1 MFVETPSAPAVEGA
15 LSPGAPE
22 PRAGVASRL
31 GGALGLSG
39 PLALAFAA
47 LSAGLLAGFPRTA
60 VRDAAFGWPE
70 RVALV
75 GGEVVLACGA
85 GFAAAGLLG
94 LSERLRRRAGRRER
108 FVVAAGVGVAW
119 FLTFAYASSWALFWA
134 FGSFLDASSLLFF
147 VTTGKLLVKH
157 VLDTNPVLLVLLPVV
172 ALGVVLAARRGLG
185 VLTGRLSTAGRRRLL
200 LVSLGVSAVS
210 ALATAWGAT
219 VPAESF
225 ELVRD
230 QALGTRLELGRAY
243 RTARAHR
250 GGPFSHLLFGA
261 IAPPGSGPELS
272 ADDVTRRHLH
282 VIRKPQVPLAPWVA
296 ALDRGKLH
304 SYNVVL
310 LLFDSAQP
318 TVLRTLGGTTDVMP
332 RVDELAQASLRF
344 SMYAQASHSNYADPA
359 VLSSHYPLRDPRH
372 HEYPKSPPYPR
383 VLVFDVLKQLGYRTG
398 LVSSQNEHWGN
409 MHAYFDTGGLD
420 HFFHSE
426 SLAGAAIP
434 DADPGFAAWAKQ
446 WGRSGKIDDRDT
458 IDEAIRFIGQAPPD
472 KPFFLYVNLQNSHF
486 PYHVPDGFPR
496 RFQPETIDFPYAF
509 GNYPKDKVDVVKN
522 RWRNSLAYV
531 DQQIGRL
538 LDHVKATG
546 AFERTLFVIGAD
558 NGEAFYEHETVC
570 HAGPIFDE
578 SVRVPVILH
587 GPGVPS
593 GTFSGLSQAIDLTP
607 TVLGRL
613 GLPPHP
619 SFQGLDLLQTPAVVS
634 RSVHVVAQTPKANQ
648 LALVR
653 DGWKLIYDYWYD
665 AYLLYDL
672 TRDPG
677 EKQDRS
683 RDETGRL
690 RVMATE
696 LRAWERAQLDYYA
709 SPELMRTTYPPVL
722 SFSSEEAAR

>member
-1 MFVETPSAPAVEGA
+1 VETPTAPTVEGV
-15 LSPGAPE
+15 LSPEGREPGAHAASNE
-22 PRAGVASRL
+22 RAAP
-31 GGALGLSG
+31 GLAG
-39 PLALAFAA
+39 PLALAFSA
-47 LSAGLLAGFPRTA
+47 LSAGLLLGFPRTA
-60 VRDAAFGWPE
+60 VRDAAFGWAE
-70 RVALV
+70 RAALT
-75 GGEVVLACGA
+75 GGEVALAC
-85 GFAAAGLLG
+85 AAALVSALL
-94 LSERLRRRAGRRER
+94 LRLAERLRQHRPSHGRLVAG
-108 FVVAAGVGVAW
+108 AGIGVAW
-119 FLTFAYASSWALFWA
+119 FFTFAYASSWALFWA
-134 FGSFLDASSLLFF
+134 FGSFLDSSSLFFF

-157 VLDTNPVLLVLLPVV
+157 VLDTNPVLLVLLPLV
-172 ALGVVLAARRGLG
+172 ALGVVLAARRGLSAVVRHVG
-185 VLTGRLSTAGRRRLL
+185 AARRRRLAFASVGL
-200 LVSLGVSAVS
+200 CIVS
-210 ALATAWGAT
+210 ALAAAWGAA

-230 QALGTRLELGRAY
+230 ETLGTRLELGRAY

-250 GGPFSHLLFGA
+250 GGPLSHLLFGA
-261 IAPPGSGPELS
+261 LSPHGSGPELS
-272 ADDVTRRHLH
+272 TDDVTRRHLH
-282 VIRKPQVPLAPWVA
+282 VVRKKQVPLSTWVA
-296 ALDRGKLH
+296 ALDRTKVRP
-304 SYNVVL
+304 YNVILV
-310 LLFDSAQP
+310 LFDSAQP
-318 TVLRTLGGTTDVMP
+318 TVLRSLGGTTDVMP
-332 RVDELAQASLRF
+332 RVDELARSSLRF

-383 VLVFDVLKQLGYRTG
+383 VLIYDVLKQLGYRTG

-434 DADPGFAAWAKQ
+434 DADPGFAEWAKE

-458 IDEAIRFIGQAPPD
+458 IDEAIRFVGRAPAD

-486 PYHVPDGFPR
+486 PYHVPEGFPR

-509 GNYPKDKVDVVKN
+509 GNYPKEKVAVVKN
-522 RWRNSLAYV
+522 RWMNSLAYV

-587 GPGVPS
+587 GPGVEP
-593 GTFSGLSQAIDLTP
+593 GTHAGLSQALDITP

-613 GLPPHP
+613 GLPAHP
-619 SFQGLDLLQTPAVVS
+619 SFQGLDLLDGLTVGS

-653 DGWKLIYDYWYD
+653 DGWKIIYDYWYD
-665 AYLLYDL
+665 AYLLFDL

-677 EKQDRS
+677 EKQDRA
-683 RDETGRL
+683 RDEAGRL

-696 LRAWERAQLDYYA
+696 LRAWERTQLEYY
-709 SPELMRTTYPPVL
+709 SNRELMRTTYPPVL
-722 SFSSEEAAR
+722 RFAAEEATE

>member
-1 MFVETPSAPAVEGA
+1 VEGA
-15 LSPGAPE
+15 LSPGARE
-22 PRAGVASRL
+22 PGARAASNERA
-31 GGALGLSG
+31 ALGLAG
-39 PLALAFAA
+39 PLALAFGA
-47 LSAGLLAGFPRTA
+47 LSAGLLFGFPRTA
-60 VRDAAFGWPE
+60 VRDASFGWAE
-70 RVALV
+70 RAALT
-75 GGEVVLACGA
+75 GGEVALACAAAFLSALLLVLTERGRQSHPTRARVVSGA
-85 GFAAAGLLG
+85 GIA
-94 LSERLRRRAGRRER
+94 
-108 FVVAAGVGVAW
+108 VAW

-134 FGSFLDASSLLFF
+134 FGSFLDSSSLFFF

-157 VLDTNPVLLVLLPVV
+157 VLDTNPVLLVLLPLV
-172 ALGVVLAARRGLG
+172 ALGVVLAARRGLSVITRSVG
-185 VLTGRLSTAGRRRLL
+185 ARARRRLAL
-200 LVSLGVSAVS
+200 GAVGLGVVS
-210 ALATAWGAT
+210 ALAAAWGGA

-230 QALGTRLELGRAY
+230 ETLGTRLELGRAY

-250 GGPFSHLLFGA
+250 GGPLSHLLFGA
-261 IAPPGSGPELS
+261 LSPQGSGPELS
-272 ADDVTRRHLH
+272 VDDVTRRHLH
-282 VIRKPQVPLAPWVA
+282 VVRKQQVPLSAWVA
-296 ALDRGKLH
+296 TLDRTKLRP
-304 SYNVVL
+304 YNVILV
-310 LLFDSAQP
+310 LFDSAQP
-318 TVLRTLGGTTDVMP
+318 SVLRSLGGTTDIMP
-332 RVDELAQASLRF
+332 RVDELARSSLRF

-372 HEYPKSPPYPR
+372 HEYTKSPPYPR
-383 VLVFDVLKQLGYRTG
+383 VLLFDVLKQLGYRTG

-426 SLAGAAIP
+426 SLAGASIP

-458 IDEAIRFIGQAPPD
+458 IDEAIRFVGQAPANE
-472 KPFFLYVNLQNSHF
+472 PFFLYVNLQNSHF

-496 RFQPETIDFPYAF
+496 RFRPDTIDFPYAF
-509 GNYPKDKVDVVKN
+509 GNYPREKVGVVKN
-522 RWRNSLAYV
+522 RWMNSLAYV
-531 DQQIGRL
+531 DQQIARL

-587 GPGVPS
+587 GPGVEP
-593 GTFSGLSQAIDLTP
+593 GTYPGLSEALDITP

-613 GLPPHP
+613 GLPVHP
-619 SFQGLDLLQTPAVVS
+619 SFQGLDLLQKPEPSS
-634 RSVHVVAQTPKANQ
+634 RSVHVLAQTPKAHQ
-648 LALVR
+648 IALVR

-677 EKQDRS
+677 EKNDRA
-683 RDETGRL
+683 RDEAGRL

-696 LRAWERAQLDYYA
+696 LRAWERAQLEYYA
-709 SPELMRTTYPPVL
+709 SPALMRTTYPPVL
-722 SFSSEEAAR
+722 SFSSGEAPR